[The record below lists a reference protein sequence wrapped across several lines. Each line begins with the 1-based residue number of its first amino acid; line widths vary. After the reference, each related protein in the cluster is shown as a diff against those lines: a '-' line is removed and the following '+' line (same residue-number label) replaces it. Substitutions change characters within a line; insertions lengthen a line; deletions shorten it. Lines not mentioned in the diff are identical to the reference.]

1 MTHKFNIK
9 FRHQFGWL
17 ADFKYAIN
25 HVQWM
30 MVNEYYNLVSNCV
43 KITTLIFK
51 PEIFFPSAIINS

>member
-51 PEIFFPSAIINS
+51 P